1 MDKTLIPC
9 YPFYN
14 EMFKEKRKSMRV
26 GIDIGGMTIKAG
38 LVNDRYEIVDKKTIR
53 TNSETES
60 AGQIIERMAALIS
73 DLLKANHIA
82 ETECESVGI
91 ACPGTVDPVQGTV
104 VYSNNIRWKE
114 IPILAWL
121 KEKVNIPM
129 YLANDADAAALGE
142 TLGGAAK
149 GRKNAIL
156 LTLGTGVGGGVILDG
171 RIFQGPLRGGCE
183 PGHMVIERN
192 GRLCSCG
199 RRGCLEMYASASA
212 LMNTAREKVAEYPDS
227 QMNILS
233 GNKLEAIDG
242 RIIFEAEKQK
252 DKAAVQVVAEY
263 EQDLATGIANLINM
277 FRPEVVILGGG
288 VSAQKNYLTDQ
299 LEKLVVKECF
309 GGELGEIPPIVTS
322 ALGNDAGIIGAAFLD

>member
-1 MDKTLIPC
+1 
-9 YPFYN
+9 
-14 EMFKEKRKSMRV
+14 MRV

-38 LVNDRYEIVDKKTIR
+38 LVDDRYQIVDKKTIK

-60 AGQIIERMAALIS
+60 AKQTIWRMAALIKE
-73 DLLKANHIA
+73 LLKENHVA
-82 ETECESVGI
+82 EEQCESVGI
-91 ACPGTVDPVQGTV
+91 ACPGTVDSVRGTV
-104 VYSNNIRWKE
+104 VYSNNIRWE
-114 IPILAWL
+114 NVPVLAWL
-121 KEKVNIPM
+121 KEQVDIPM

-156 LTLGTGVGGGVILDG
+156 LTLGTGVGGGVIMDG
-171 RIFQGPLRGGCE
+171 RIFLGPLRGGCE

-212 LMNTAREKVAEYPDS
+212 LMKSAREKAEKYPDS

-233 GNKLEAIDG
+233 GNNPETIDG

-252 DKAAVQVVAEY
+252 DEAAVQVVSEY
-263 EQDLATGIANLINM
+263 EKDLATGIANLINI

-299 LEKLVVKECF
+299 LQKLVAKECF
-309 GGELGEIPPIVTS
+309 GGDLGEIPPIVTS
-322 ALGNDAGIIGAAFLD
+322 ELGNDAGMIGAAFLG